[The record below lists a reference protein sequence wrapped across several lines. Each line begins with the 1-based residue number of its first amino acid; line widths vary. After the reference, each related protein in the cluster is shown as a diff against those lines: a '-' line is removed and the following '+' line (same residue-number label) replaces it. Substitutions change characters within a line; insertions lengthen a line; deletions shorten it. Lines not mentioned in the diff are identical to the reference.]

1 MRTTA
6 TAGCQMRP
14 VSGLDAL
21 PYSLRGMRPA
31 RNARRP
37 ASVASFMAVAIAT
50 GSCAPLMAV
59 LTSRPDTPSS
69 MQTAQSLA
77 VGEQRLLVAQHFE
90 LHERRGSADLQ
101 LARESER
108 ANRFVGGEATG
119 GVREQHALLGDPV
132 EERLLALR
140 LQVEPAHGDG
150 DHLRAGGD

>member
-6 TAGCQMRP
+6 PAACQMRP

-37 ASVASFMAVAIAT
+37 ASVASFMAVAVAE
-50 GSCAPLMAV
+50 
-59 LTSRPDTPSS
+59 R
-69 MQTAQSLA
+69 
-77 VGEQRLLVAQHFE
+77 RLLVAQHFE
-90 LHERRGSADLQ
+90 LHQRLGSADLE
-101 LARESER
+101 LAREPER
-108 ANRFVGGEATG
+108 ANRFVGAEASR
-119 GVREQHALLGDPV
+119 GVREQHALLRDPV

-150 DHLRAGGD
+150 DHLRAGGDDRLLHG